1 MKDANDAL
9 IEGFD
14 IMAAADGA
22 ALYKPKR
29 DPSWSSYTYT
39 AASLQQRIFSP
50 TQWIIPGLIPEGLT
64 ILAGKPKVGKSW
76 LILDGAVSVAAMRA
90 CFGDLEPEQGDVL
103 YCALEDNARRLQDRL
118 TKLLPTFDGQWPERL
133 TLTNRWERLN
143 ANGVHHIK
151 EWAQGVPKPRLVI
164 LDTLAGVKPI
174 NTRDGYAAD
183 YAALEGLHALA
194 NELRIAIVVL
204 HHLRKAESED
214 PLDSISGTLGLAGC
228 ADTLIVIQRNTQG
241 TTLYVRGR
249 DIEEAEHAVE
259 FNKRTCRWTLLGNAS
274 DVRRSSERGR
284 ILAVFD
290 DNDDALGPNEI
301 AAEARMKSDN
311 VRYLVGQMVRAGD
324 LIKEG
329 RGKYR
334 RA

>member
-1 MKDANDAL
+1 MKDPNEAL
-9 IEGFD
+9 IEGYD
-14 IMAAADGA
+14 LMAAADSA
-22 ALYKPKR
+22 ALFEPR
-29 DPSWSSYTYT
+29 RAPSWRDHTYS
-39 AASLQQRIFSP
+39 AAALQRKTFP
-50 TQWIIPGLIPEGLT
+50 PVQWIIPGLVPEGLT
-64 ILAGKPKVGKSW
+64 IFAGKPKVGKSW
-76 LILDGAVSVAAMRA
+76 LILDGAVSVASARA
-90 CFGDLEPEQGDVL
+90 CLGNVEPEQGDVL

-118 TKLLPTFDGQWPERL
+118 TKTLPTFTGKWPEYL
-133 TLTNRWERLN
+133 TLTNKWERLN
-143 ANGVHHIK
+143 QSGVRHIR
-151 EWAQGVPKPRLVI
+151 EWAESVSRPRLVI

-174 NTRDGYAAD
+174 NNRDGYAAD

-290 DNDDALGPNEI
+290 DTEEALGPNEI
-301 AAEARMKSDN
+301 AAGARMKSEN
-311 VRYLVGQMVRAGD
+311 VRYLVGQMVQAGD
-324 LIKEG
+324 LIKEA

-334 RA
+334 RP